1 MFGLHPT
8 EHHRVRYF
16 APPDLQTAL
25 QRAQKPVGMVPGYS
39 ACSSSSSSRLVR
51 QGAALNQE
59 CSCAVT
65 GANRAAAS
73 VRWHVPGVV
82 KVDVS
87 FEEHTAV
94 VTFDD
99 AQTDVATLT
108 AATAGNGY
116 PSHLAEA
123 SGG

>member
-1 MFGLHPT
+1 
-8 EHHRVRYF
+8 
-16 APPDLQTAL
+16 
-25 QRAQKPVGMVPGYS
+25 
-39 ACSSSSSSRLVR
+39 
-51 QGAALNQE
+51 
-59 CSCAVT
+59 
-65 GANRAAAS
+65 
-73 VRWHVPGVV
+73 VV